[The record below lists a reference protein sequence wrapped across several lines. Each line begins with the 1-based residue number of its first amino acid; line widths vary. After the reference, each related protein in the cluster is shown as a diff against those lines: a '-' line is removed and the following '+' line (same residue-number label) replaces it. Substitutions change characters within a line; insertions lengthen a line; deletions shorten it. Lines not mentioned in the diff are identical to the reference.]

1 MYLAEFKLL
10 KGHRGETRSG
20 LKHGNPA
27 CAKPRRTQEEA
38 GFGPRAVAAK
48 LRFDLQYAGSM
59 TEQAPTVLRSRWR
72 RPVLAALAFI
82 FAAVTLLYS
91 GLWMA
96 TVRLGSEQFSVELG
110 YDYDY
115 LVSERAQLIKS
126 VMKNSP
132 ADRAGLRPGDRII
145 GANGARIQDVHSLDA
160 VWRRS
165 KQGDTVQ
172 LTIERAGQATP
183 MLLTARFRQ
192 RSPGR
197 GGLTFALQIL
207 STYPVP
213 FVLVGLTVLFLRLED
228 PHAWLLA
235 LLFGI
240 FPATPGFPN
249 GLAAVPSALQPFMI
263 AYQDVS
269 VGMLGAIFYFFF
281 AVFPSRS
288 PLDRRLPWL
297 KWAALPV
304 SICFVFPGLRGDG
317 LRAPWPVPM
326 LLGDTVAQNIA
337 VTYVLGLLALG
348 VISLAANYRSTPDLE
363 ARRKIRM
370 IVWGTVTGVTPGV
383 VQAAATNFAGLQAP
397 LWLQASIVL
406 VSFLMPLSFA
416 YAVVKH
422 RVLDI
427 PVLLKRSARYV
438 LVQRGFTILLSL
450 VSIALT
456 LLFALSFPR
465 YLQAA
470 TEVTQPTGIFLGT
483 VLGTVLFW
491 GGSQVQ
497 KRVSG
502 KIDRAFFRSAYDA
515 RVILEDLAEK
525 TRTVTNRAELAQLLD
540 RHLGEALQPSF
551 LVIYLQAS
559 EDRLSA
565 VSGVAPP
572 GLETVS
578 TKLPI
583 LAELAKRGTPW
594 ELPQGGENGSP
605 LGPLH
610 ADCMVPILGHSGHL
624 VGLLVLGARLSEEPY
639 SREDKRLLASVA
651 GQAGTVL
658 ENIRLAEEI
667 AQRMETERRTAREM
681 EIAKEVQSR
690 LLPQA
695 TPILR
700 TLGCA
705 AQCIQT
711 RSVGGDYYDF
721 LDLGPGR
728 VGLVLA
734 DVSGKGVHAALLV
747 ANLQA
752 HLSSQS
758 GVLAVDPV
766 RSLQYVNHMLWK
778 STAAEHYATLFFGMY
793 DDSTRHLDYVNC
805 GHNPPVLLRREGG
818 VERLTATALVIGL
831 FDKWDCS
838 VGHVQLGPGDLL
850 AIFSDG
856 ITEAARGEEEFGEA
870 RFIDELRSGI
880 GRSETDL
887 VTTILASVQ
896 QFSAGNQSDD
906 LTLLIARG
914 LPVIA

>member
-1 MYLAEFKLL
+1 
-10 KGHRGETRSG
+10 
-20 LKHGNPA
+20 
-27 CAKPRRTQEEA
+27 
-38 GFGPRAVAAK
+38 
-48 LRFDLQYAGSM
+48 
-59 TEQAPTVLRSRWR
+59 
-72 RPVLAALAFI
+72 
-82 FAAVTLLYS
+82 
-91 GLWMA
+91 MA

-110 YDYDY
+110 YDSDY
-115 LVSERAQLIKS
+115 RVSEHAQLVKS

-132 ADRAGLRPGDRII
+132 AERAGMRPGDRII
-145 GANGARIQDVHSLDA
+145 GANGERIQNADSLNSL
-160 VWRRS
+160 WRRS
-165 KQGDTVQ
+165 KPGDPVQ
-172 LTIERAGQATP
+172 LMIERPGHATP
-183 MLLTARFRQ
+183 VVLTAAFRP

-197 GGLTFALQIL
+197 GGLTLALQIL
-207 STYPVP
+207 SSYPVP

-235 LLFGI
+235 LLFGS

-249 GLAAVPSALQPFMI
+249 GLAAVPAALRPFMI
-263 AYQDVS
+263 AYQDGC
-269 VGMLGAIFYFFF
+269 VGMLGALFYFFF

-288 PLDRRLPWL
+288 PLERRFPWL
-297 KWAALPV
+297 KWAAIPL
-304 SICFVFPGLRGDG
+304 STCFVLPGLRGDG
-317 LRAPWPVPM
+317 LRAPWPVPQ
-326 LLGDTVAQNIA
+326 LLGVTVAQNIA
-337 VTYVLGLLALG
+337 VTNVLGLLALG
-348 VISLAANYRSTPDLE
+348 VISLAANYFSTLDLE
-363 ARRKIRM
+363 ARRKIRV
-370 IVWGTVTGVTPGV
+370 IVWGTVVGVTPGV
-383 VQAAATNFAGLQAP
+383 VQAAASNFAGLQAP
-397 LWLQASIVL
+397 LWLQASLVL

-427 PVLLKRSARYV
+427 PVLIKRSARYV

-450 VSIALT
+450 LSIALT

-470 TEVTQPTGIFLGT
+470 TEVTQPTGIALGT
-483 VLGTVLFW
+483 VLGTVLLW
-491 GGSQVQ
+491 GGSQVH

-502 KIDRAFFRSAYDA
+502 RIDRAFFRSAYDA

-525 TRTVTNRAELAQLLD
+525 TRTMTNRVELADLLE

-551 LVIYLQAS
+551 LAIYLQAR
-559 EDRLSA
+559 EDGLSV
-565 VSGVAPP
+565 VSGVVPQ

-578 TKLPI
+578 AKLPI
-583 LAELAKRGTPW
+583 LAELVKRGQPW
-594 ELPQGGENGSP
+594 ELPQDGADGSP
-605 LGPLH
+605 LEPLH
-610 ADCMVPILGHSGHL
+610 ADCLVPVLGHSGHL

-651 GQAGTVL
+651 SQAGTVL

-667 AQRMETERRTAREM
+667 FQRMETERRTAREM

-690 LLPQA
+690 LLQQA
-695 TPILR
+695 PPHLR

-705 AQCIQT
+705 AQCIQA

-758 GVLAVDPV
+758 SVLPVDPV

-778 STAAEHYATLFFGMY
+778 STASEHYATLFFGMY
-793 DDSTRHLDYVNC
+793 DDATRQLTYVNC
-805 GHNPPVLLRREGG
+805 GHNPPVLLRREGA

-838 VGHVQLGPGDLL
+838 VGHVELGPGDLL

-870 RFIDELRSGI
+870 RFIDELRSGS

-896 QFSAGNQSDD
+896 QFSAGNQTDD

-914 LPVIA
+914 LPGAM